1 MCYWLA
7 KNGIHTSWIV
17 IITHLWRA
25 VYPLVINEL
34 GVSCSHS
41 SHASDNQTITISV
54 VIWVWKLDTPKKIPW
69 KKNHQFSHS
78 RSHHLTIGF
87 NPSHVAMFA
96 GLVWGC
102 REVPTFRSCGWSH
115 FFCTNFGNQ
124 RRKGIGFPT
133 ILDSSSRK
141 WPLTEKWGSWS
152 PIWLDTPINCVV

>member
-1 MCYWLA
+1 MDCDNHPFMKGSISPSHQRTRGVLQPLFTCIRQSDHHHFSGHLGLKIGYPQ
-7 KNGIHTSWIV
+7 KN
-17 IITHLWRA
+17 
-25 VYPLVINEL
+25 PME
-34 GVSCSHS
+34 
-41 SHASDNQTITISV
+41 
-54 VIWVWKLDTPKKIPW
+54 KK
-69 KKNHQFSHS
+69 HQFSHS

-141 WPLTEKWGSWS
+141 WPLKKWGNWS

>member
-1 MCYWLA
+1 M
-7 KNGIHTSWIV
+7 H
-17 IITHLWRA
+17 
-25 VYPLVINEL
+25 
-34 GVSCSHS
+34 
-41 SHASDNQTITISV
+41 QTIRPSPFQWSFGSENWIP
-54 VIWVWKLDTPKKIPW
+54 PKKSHG

-115 FFCTNFGNQ
+115 FFCPNFGNQ

-141 WPLTEKWGSWS
+141 WPLTEKMGKLISYLVGYTYQLRCIDQDVAVLRFS
-152 PIWLDTPINCVV
+152 SDIPSVYIYMHMHMHM